1 MTERKD
7 IVTRLRVLL
16 SKCCIA
22 PAMGVWSRDL
32 RDAADE
38 IERLRVELGQ
48 VSDADAFVSETDA
61 MILDGMMNWCEFND
75 MNWHRALA
83 RLVADRAR
91 LRAEVLRLR
100 ALIKKQEEE

>member
-1 MTERKD
+1 MNDD
-7 IVTRLRVLL
+7 IVARLRNEAFITHMAKLPRE
-16 SKCCIA
+16 SKI
-22 PAMGVWSRDL
+22 L
-32 RDAADE
+32 HEAADE